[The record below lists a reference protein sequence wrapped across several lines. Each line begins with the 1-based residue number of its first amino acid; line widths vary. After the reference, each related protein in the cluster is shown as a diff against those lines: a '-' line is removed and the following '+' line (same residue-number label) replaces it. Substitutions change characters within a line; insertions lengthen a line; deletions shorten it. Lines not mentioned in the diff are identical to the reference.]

1 VFRVEWAT
9 LGEIKMKKVNI
20 FFIFSILTI
29 LMVISGCAKTIRVHP
44 SYYAASIPGGKI
56 DKKVAVVIPTSE
68 KYKKYTYHAWWAGW
82 SAGIELGEALEEIS
96 MKTISSLYRDVFLV
110 REKPDYGNVDLI
122 FTPTITHYR
131 HDVPTF
137 FARFVPSTAT
147 ITIHVKLEDSNG
159 KVLID
164 RDYNG
169 KDSKSHPMDTMWD
182 NMEEL
187 AEKVFEQT
195 FEIIASDLR
204 KVSTQKQ

>member
-1 VFRVEWAT
+1 MKRVNSFSVFLT
-9 LGEIKMKKVNI
+9 LI
-20 FFIFSILTI
+20 I

-96 MKTISSLYRDVFLV
+96 MKAISSLYRDVYLV
-110 REKPDYGNVDLI
+110 REKPDYDGNVDLI
-122 FTPTITHYR
+122 FTPTVTHYR

-137 FARFVPSTAT
+137 FAGLVPSTAT

-204 KVSTQKQ
+204 KVSMQEQ